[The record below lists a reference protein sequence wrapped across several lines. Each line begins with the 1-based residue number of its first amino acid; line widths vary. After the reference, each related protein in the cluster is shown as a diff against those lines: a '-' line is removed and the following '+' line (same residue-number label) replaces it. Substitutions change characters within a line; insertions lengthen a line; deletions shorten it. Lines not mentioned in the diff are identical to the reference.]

1 MGSRRPHLLPP
12 GVSDVGSLPRL
23 CRHCRLLLIRS
34 PHLGALMTQ
43 SVVLLLC
50 WPQLQGHLQAHSM
63 FTPEEAFFSRVGAM
77 SFTSQGRQLPFPP
90 LGHLEG
96 QGNGTLPL
104 SMVVMLINPPP
115 PSPPYLSRI
124 SSLTQVFPITSI
136 FSTEDDR
143 GLLLSYHFH
152 L

>member
-1 MGSRRPHLLPP
+1 M
-12 GVSDVGSLPRL
+12 GSLPRL

-50 WPQLQGHLQAHSM
+50 CPQFEGHLQAHSM

-77 SFTSQGRQLPFPP
+77 SFASQGRQLPFPP

-104 SMVVMLINPPP
+104 SMVVMLINSPPP
-115 PSPPYLSRI
+115 ALLTLPGYRHSLKSFPSLQFLARKTIEVFCSLITFTFDFCDISESR
-124 SSLTQVFPITSI
+124 FK
-136 FSTEDDR
+136 
-143 GLLLSYHFH
+143 
-152 L
+152 